1 MARSPD
7 FGSYLI
13 NSRFLRLAFTTPTFT
28 NLSSLIKYTRRPIMQ
43 KVQCHNHLRMQV
55 TATYASQY
63 LVSELFNA
71 SPWPLFTFP
80 SQYSFTFGYLG
91 FLGLVSGL
99 TFSYFFFF
107 FVRFI
112 VLYIY
117 IFLQA
122 KLLVL
127 RLTQLL
133 HGYDRYW
140 DSYPLW
146 LSYFKLI
153 LLSHMEHT
161 YFMLFGATYSL
172 NRFRSPLLTAS
183 THLSFPHS
191 Y

>member
-1 MARSPD
+1 MPQSP
-7 FGSYLI
+7 
-13 NSRFLRLAFTTPTFT
+13 T
-28 NLSSLIKYTRRPIMQ
+28 NAGNCYICFS
-43 KVQCHNHLRMQV
+43 
-55 TATYASQY
+55 
-63 LVSELFNA
+63 
-71 SPWPLFTFP
+71 
-80 SQYSFTFGYLG
+80 
-91 FLGLVSGL
+91 VSGFRAFQRLPLASFHLSL
-99 TFSYFFFF
+99 TVLVHFRLFRVLRVF
-107 FVRFI
+107 FVLFSSF
-112 VLYIY
+112 Y

-161 YFMLFGATYSL
+161 YFMLFGATFSL

>member
-1 MARSPD
+1 MPQSPTNAGNCYIC
-7 FGSYLI
+7 FSVSGFRAFQRLPLASFHLSLTVLVHFRLFRVLRLGKWSYL
-13 NSRFLRLAFTTPTFT
+13 FVF
-28 NLSSLIKYTRRPIMQ
+28 
-43 KVQCHNHLRMQV
+43 
-55 TATYASQY
+55 
-63 LVSELFNA
+63 
-71 SPWPLFTFP
+71 
-80 SQYSFTFGYLG
+80 
-91 FLGLVSGL
+91 
-99 TFSYFFFF
+99 FFFF

-161 YFMLFGATYSL
+161 YFMLFGATFSL